1 MRSTREI
8 LKQASTIAV
17 VGASP
22 DPLSD
27 AHWMPEQMQQFGWRV
42 IPVNA
47 HADSIFGEHC
57 YARLSDIPDRV
68 DLVDVFDTGEDAA
81 QIVRE
86 AIGIGARAVLLESQA
101 DHQPATAEARHLAHE
116 AGVDYVED
124 DCVAMQRTI
133 GCLVCADYCGGVHRQ
148 DTKRYA
154 T

>member
-1 MRSTREI
+1 MRNTREI
-8 LKQASTIAV
+8 LQEASTIAV
-17 VGASP
+17 LGASS

-86 AIGIGARAVLLESQA
+86 AIGLGARAVLLET
-101 DHQPATAEARHLAHE
+101 DKEHQPASAEARHLAHE
-116 AGVDYVED
+116 AGVDLVED

-133 GCLVCADYCGGVHRQ
+133 GCLVCKGPEVCAGHI
-148 DTKRYA
+148 
-154 T
+154 